1 MPEAYFLDTSALF
14 KRYVQE
20 EGSDIIDGLFKEDNL
35 LFISSITLCEVIS
48 NLRRL
53 VDVDGIITEK
63 EFNSLRATFLG
74 DVGDGLLDLIELET
88 AILLESLEIISN
100 RYVTQL
106 DAIQLAT
113 ALSLPEKPV
122 FVCADRKLLRMAE
135 ENGLIVLNPQSDS
148 QGAG

>member
-1 MPEAYFLDTSALF
+1 MTEGYFLDTSALF

-20 EGSDIIDGLFKEDNL
+20 EGSDIVDKLFEEKTP

-63 EFNSLRATFLG
+63 EFNLLKATFWG
-74 DVGDGLLDLIELET
+74 DVGDGLLDLIEVT
-88 AILLESLEIISN
+88 TTILINSLEIIAKK
-100 RYVTQL
+100 YVTPL
-106 DAIQLAT
+106 DALQLAT

-122 FVCADRKLLRMAE
+122 FVCADLKLLRLAKE
-135 ENGLIVLNPQSDS
+135 YELIILNPQERDT
-148 QGAG
+148 

>member
-1 MPEAYFLDTSALF
+1 MAEGYFLDTSALF

-20 EGSDIIDGLFKEDNL
+20 EGSGIVDGLFIEDNL

-63 EFNSLRATFLG
+63 EFNLLRATFLG
-74 DVGDGLLDLIELET
+74 DVGDGLPELIELT
-88 AILLESLEIISN
+88 TDILLESLEIISN
-100 RYVTQL
+100 KYITPL
-106 DAIQLAT
+106 DAVQLAS

-122 FVCADRKLLRMAE
+122 FVCADRKLSRIAE
-135 ENGLIVLNPQSDS
+135 EHGLAVLNP
-148 QGAG
+148 A

>member
-1 MPEAYFLDTSALF
+1 VTEGYFLDTSALF

-20 EGSDIIDGLFKEDNL
+20 EGSDAVDKLFEEKTP

-53 VDVDGIITEK
+53 VDVDRIITEK
-63 EFNSLRATFLG
+63 EFNLLKATFWG
-74 DVGDGLLDLIELET
+74 DVGDGLLDLIEVT
-88 AILLESLEIISN
+88 TSILIESLEIITKK
-100 RYVTQL
+100 YVTPL

-122 FVCADRKLLRMAE
+122 FVCSDLKLLRLAKE
-135 ENGLIVLNPQSDS
+135 YGLIVLNPQ
-148 QGAG
+148 A

>member
-1 MPEAYFLDTSALF
+1 MTEGYFLDTSALF

-20 EGSDIIDGLFKEDNL
+20 EGSDAVDKLFEEKTP

-53 VDVDGIITEK
+53 VDVDRIITEK
-63 EFNSLRATFLG
+63 EFNLLKATFWG
-74 DVGDGLLDLIELET
+74 DVGDGLLDLIEVT
-88 AILLESLEIISN
+88 TSILIESLEIITKK
-100 RYVTQL
+100 YVTPL

-122 FVCADRKLLRMAE
+122 FVCSDLKLLRLAKE
-135 ENGLIVLNPQSDS
+135 YGLIVLNPQ
-148 QGAG
+148 A